1 VMGRPGVLISLTSQY
16 GANTLEVTRAVE
28 ATLADLKPSLEA
40 QGITL
45 YPALHRPANFIENAL
60 HGMSIDLL
68 IGALMIG
75 LVLFAFLRNARVALI
90 AFVSIRLS

>member
-1 VMGRPGVLISLTSQY
+1 LALSLRDIADVVQVPAPQFGEALVMGRPGVLISLTSQY
-16 GANTLEVTRAVE
+16 GAHTLEVTRAVE

-60 HGMSIDLL
+60 HGMS
-68 IGALMIG
+68 
-75 LVLFAFLRNARVALI
+75 
-90 AFVSIRLS
+90 